1 MKPGALRLVAFRG
14 LRDRVVHIFPK
25 EEIGQ
30 EDAFYGTYDNLE
42 RAGYSIHA
50 YEMTDKGWTEF

>member
-1 MKPGALRLVAFRG
+1 MKPGSLRLVAYRG
-14 LRDRVVHIFPK
+14 LRDRVVHKFDK
-25 EEIGQ
+25 DEEGQ

-42 RAGYSIHA
+42 RAGYVIYA